1 MLANQ
6 VMASSAFGFRGYGG
20 YGGYGRWGGGTM
32 FSIGTPGMGL
42 LMIPHSIGVHLLF
55 AGAYKRW
62 ANLLVWGSMAD
73 VGVGV
78 LNSIRQHRQKGWL
91 PGS

>member
-1 MLANQ
+1 
-6 VMASSAFGFRGYGG
+6 
-20 YGGYGRWGGGTM
+20 M
-32 FSIGTPGMGL
+32 FPIGTPVMGL
-42 LMIPHSIGVHLLF
+42 LMIPLDIGVCLLF

-62 ANLLVWGSMAD
+62 ANLLVWGSMAA
-73 VGVGV
+73 VGAGV